1 MTGRA
6 PRLLLG
12 LLATCLV
19 GVPAPAGD
27 MVDKRSGLDF
37 MSPENRAMQ
46 ADDMSNPGMFAV
58 LDGEELWNRP
68 EGANGR
74 SCAGCHG
81 DAATS
86 MRGVAARYPAFDEK
100 SERPI
105 DLAGRIGECRRTRQ
119 EAPPLPHEGPELLAL
134 TAYVAHQSRGMPIA
148 PPQDERL
155 APFRENGRRLYE
167 RRIGQLDLSCASCHD
182 ARWGERLGGSVM
194 PQGHPT
200 AYPLYRLEWQAVGSL
215 QRRLRNCMIGV
226 RAEPFAFGAPELVE
240 LELYLMERAAG
251 LPVETPGVRP

>member
-6 PRLLLG
+6 PRLLAG
-12 LLATCLV
+12 LLAACLA
-19 GVPAPAGD
+19 GSSAPAAD
-27 MVDKRSGLDF
+27 VADKRSGTDF

-58 LDGEELWNRP
+58 LDGEQLWNRP

-81 DAATS
+81 EAATS
-86 MRGVAARYPAFDEK
+86 MRGVAARYPAFNER

-105 DLAGRIGECRRTRQ
+105 DLAGRIGECRRARQ
-119 EAPPLPHEGPELLAL
+119 EASPLPHESPELIAL
-134 TAYVAHQSRGMPIA
+134 TAYVAHQSRGMPIS

-155 APFRENGRRLYE
+155 APFRDNGRRLYE

-182 ARWGERLGGSVM
+182 ARSGERLGGSVM

-226 RAEPFAFGAPELVE
+226 RAEAFAFGAPEIVE

-251 LPVETPGVRP
+251 LPLETPGVRP